1 MMVPELESLFRD
13 ALPGDPDGPPRTPRQ
28 VYGAHWS
35 HATPTPVSAPKLAVW
50 APEVASLLGW
60 PETPDPMMAEA
71 LSGNRLLPGSK
82 PYAMAYGGHQF
93 GHWAGQLGDGRAIV
107 LGEAVHGPQRFEIQ
121 LKGAGRTP
129 YSRQGDGRAV
139 LRSSIREFL
148 CSESMHHLGVPTTRA
163 LALVT
168 TGDEV
173 VRDMFYDGRP
183 KAEPGAIVTRVAP
196 TFVRLGNFELF
207 ADRAD
212 ISNIERLLDWVI
224 QVHHPELTAEVPA
237 RVASDV
243 ASATRPT
250 TLEQRIA
257 FFVGLCERTAR
268 TVAHWMAL
276 GFVHGVM
283 NTDNLSVLGLT
294 IDYGPYG
301 WLDHYDPGFTPNTT
315 DAGTRRYA
323 FGRQASVALWNLA
336 RLGDAL
342 AAVIPVPELER
353 GLGVYRDEVQAVW
366 TQHMARKLGLQVP
379 DEALVGD
386 LLALMGQVETDW
398 TLFFRRLSDV
408 SPAAPRVAE
417 LGDVFYLAPGQT
429 GQTLGDGMAAAWQ
442 SWLER
447 HAKKVRDQDRSPEL
461 RRRAMLAENPWF
473 IPRNHL
479 VFQEIARAASGD
491 FTGVNKL
498 LEAARHPYDQ
508 AHVDPELAGRRPEWA
523 RQQAGVSALSC
534 SS

>member
-1 MMVPELESLFRD
+1 MTAPTLQSLFRD
-13 ALPGDPDGPPRTPRQ
+13 ALPGDPDGPPTTPRQ
-28 VYGAHWS
+28 VYQAHWS
-35 HATPTPVSAPKLAVW
+35 RAVPTPVSAPKLAVW
-50 APEVASLLGW
+50 VPEVAALLGLPGHLED
-60 PETPDPMMAEA
+60 PEARERWA
-71 LSGNRLLPGSK
+71 NHLSGNVLLPGSR

-107 LGEAVHGPQRFEIQ
+107 LGEVVHDGRRHELQ

-139 LRSSIREFL
+139 LRSSIRELL
-148 CSESMHHLGVPTTRA
+148 CGEALHHLGVPTTRA

-173 VRDMFYDGRP
+173 MRDMFYDGRP
-183 KAEPGAIVTRVAP
+183 KLEPGAIVTRVAP

-207 ADRAD
+207 ADRQD

-224 QVHHPELTAEVPA
+224 RVHHPELTDERPA
-237 RVASDV
+237 MAATSVEA
-243 ASATRPT
+243 ATRPT
-250 TLEQRIA
+250 SLDQRIA
-257 FFVGLCERTAR
+257 FFVLLCERTAR
-268 TVAHWMAL
+268 MIAQWMAL

-301 WLDHYDPGFTPNTT
+301 WLDHYDPSFTPNTT
-315 DAGTRRYA
+315 DNQTRRYA
-323 FGRQASVALWNLA
+323 YGRQAGIGLWNLA

-342 AAVIPVPELER
+342 SAVIPVPELEQ
-353 GLGVYRDEVQAVW
+353 GLMAYRQEVQASW
-366 TQHMARKLGLQVP
+366 AKTMADKLGLHAH
-379 DEALVGD
+379 DDALLGD
-386 LLALMGQVETDW
+386 LLALMSQHETDW
-398 TLFFRRLSDV
+398 TLFFRHLSRV
-408 SPAAPRVAE
+408 SPEAPKLAE
-417 LGDVFYLAPGQT
+417 LGEVFYQP
-429 GQTLGDGMAAAWQ
+429 LGEGMSAAWS

-447 HAKKVRDQDRSPEL
+447 HAKKVRDEGREPEV
-461 RRRAMLAENPWF
+461 RRRNMLANNPWF

-479 VFQEIARAASGD
+479 VFREIARATAGD
-491 FTGVNKL
+491 FSGVERL
-498 LEAARHPYDQ
+498 LEVARRPYDE
-508 AHVDPELAGRRPEWA
+508 ASFDPELAGLRPEWA

>member
-1 MMVPELESLFRD
+1 MTVPTLESLFRD
-13 ALPGDPDGPPRTPRQ
+13 ALPGDPDGPPTTPRQ
-28 VYGAHWS
+28 VYEAHWS
-35 HATPTPVSAPKLAVW
+35 RATPTQVRAPKLAVW
-50 APEVASLLGW
+50 VPEVAALLGLPNHLEDASERERW
-60 PETPDPMMAEA
+60 AGH
-71 LSGNRLLPGSK
+71 LSGNVLMPGSR

-107 LGEAVHGPQRFEIQ
+107 LGDIVHDGRRHEVQ

-139 LRSSIREFL
+139 LRSSIREL
-148 CSESMHHLGVPTTRA
+148 ICGEALHHLGVPTTRA

-173 VRDMFYDGRP
+173 MRDMFYDGRP
-183 KAEPGAIVTRVAP
+183 KVEPGAIVTRVAP

-207 ADRAD
+207 ADRQD
-212 ISNIERLLDWVI
+212 ISSIERLLDWVI
-224 QVHHPELTAEVPA
+224 RVHHPELTGERPA
-237 RVASDV
+237 MAATSVET
-243 ASATRPT
+243 ATRPT

-257 FFVGLCERTAR
+257 FFVLLCERTAR
-268 TVAHWMAL
+268 MISHWMAL

-294 IDYGPYG
+294 LDYGPYG

-315 DAGTRRYA
+315 DNQTRRYA
-323 FGRQASVALWNLA
+323 YGRQAGVGLWNLA

-342 AAVIPVPELER
+342 TAVIPVPELEQ
-353 GLGVYRDEVQAVW
+353 GLRAYRQEVQASW
-366 TQHMARKLGLQVP
+366 AKIMADKLGLYAH
-379 DEALVGD
+379 DDGLLGD
-386 LLALMGQVETDW
+386 LLALMSQHETDW
-398 TLFFRRLSDV
+398 TLFFRHLSRV
-408 SPAAPRVAE
+408 SPEAPALSE
-417 LGDVFYLAPGQT
+417 LGDVFYQP
-429 GQTLGDGMAAAWQ
+429 LGEGLQAAWS

-447 HAKKVRDQDRSPEL
+447 HARKVREEGREPEV
-461 RRRAMLAENPWF
+461 RRRTMLANNPWF

-479 VFQEIARAASGD
+479 VFQEIARATAGD
-491 FTGVNKL
+491 FGGVERL
-498 LEAARHPYDQ
+498 LEAARRPFDE
-508 AHVDPELAGRRPEWA
+508 AAFDPDLAGKRPDWA